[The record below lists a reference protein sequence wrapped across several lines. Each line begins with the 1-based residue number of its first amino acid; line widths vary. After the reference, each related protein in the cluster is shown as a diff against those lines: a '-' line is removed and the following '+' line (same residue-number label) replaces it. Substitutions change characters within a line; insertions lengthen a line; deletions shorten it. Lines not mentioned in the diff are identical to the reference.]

1 MTTNSD
7 IIIKTNNKN
16 KLSRLISKDV
26 KEPQFVYVGGKGGVG
41 KTSTSSAIAIKLA
54 DEGFRT
60 LIVST
65 DPAHSLGDALDI
77 DLSSAIEIDI
87 EKSLDEFKSYAT
99 ELDSDKL
106 SNSLGIPKD
115 LIDAIGINDLS
126 TIFSNP
132 PPDTEITGVY
142 GLRFFGL
149 LAHQFNK
156 LLTKKLTIFS
166 GKGGVGKTST
176 SASFAVSLSDVGFK
190 TLLVS
195 TDPAH
200 SLGDILLE
208 KLSSQP
214 KLIDRS
220 TEGGQLW
227 AMEIDPIEGL
237 KEFKSLL
244 KESNDYVKDVNDD
257 SLNIDEIKSDL
268 IDIISGVND
277 PPPGT
282 DEIVALTKIISYL
295 QSGYKLPNDDIIKF
309 DRIVL
314 DTAPTG
320 HTIRIQKNEVEL
332 IEIPYFDMEARNI
345 YGLKAFG
352 SILFPN

>member
-1 MTTNSD
+1 M
-7 IIIKTNNKN
+7 
-16 KLSRLISKDV
+16 
-26 KEPQFVYVGGKGGVG
+26 
-41 KTSTSSAIAIKLA
+41 
-54 DEGFRT
+54 
-60 LIVST
+60 
-65 DPAHSLGDALDI
+65 
-77 DLSSAIEIDI
+77 
-87 EKSLDEFKSYAT
+87 
-99 ELDSDKL
+99 
-106 SNSLGIPKD
+106 
-115 LIDAIGINDLS
+115 
-126 TIFSNP
+126 
-132 PPDTEITGVY
+132 
-142 GLRFFGL
+142 
-149 LAHQFNK
+149 
-156 LLTKKLTIFS
+156 TKKLTIFS

-176 SASFAVSLSDVGFK
+176 SASYAVSLSDVGFK

-208 KLSSQP
+208 KLSSHP

-244 KESNDYVKDVNDD
+244 KESNDYVKVDNDD

-295 QSGYKLPNDDIIKF
+295 QSGYQLPNNEIIKF

-320 HTIRIQKNEVEL
+320 HTIRMLEL
-332 IEIPYFDMEARNI
+332 P
-345 YGLKAFG
+345 
-352 SILFPN
+352 